1 MWKGH
6 PDISA
11 QELRFNFNTENWKFK
26 KAGSNI
32 LPAYTIYLDLSPDAD
47 TLLQCMKPKTPYNI
61 RLAARKS
68 VSVTSKGMEG
78 RDTWHELYKE
88 TALRNRI
95 LNEMKYSEAVLAA
108 KAQDR
113 RSPADVRL
121 LIVSYGDMPLAAMFL
136 AITGSRGSSLYGAL
150 RLRRIVT

>member
-1 MWKGH
+1 
-6 PDISA
+6 
-11 QELRFNFNTENWKFK
+11 
-26 KAGSNI
+26 
-32 LPAYTIYLDLSPDAD
+32 
-47 TLLQCMKPKTPYNI
+47 
-61 RLAARKS
+61 
-68 VSVTSKGMEG
+68 MEG

-88 TALRNRI
+88 TAVRNRI
-95 LNEMKYSEAVLAA
+95 LINEMKYSEAVLAA

-121 LIVSYGDMPLAAMFL
+121 LIASYGDMPLAAMFL